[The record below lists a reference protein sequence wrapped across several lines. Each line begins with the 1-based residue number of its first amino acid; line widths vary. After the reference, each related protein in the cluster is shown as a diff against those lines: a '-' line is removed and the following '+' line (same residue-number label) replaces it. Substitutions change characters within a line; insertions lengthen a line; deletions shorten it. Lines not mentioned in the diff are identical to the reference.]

1 MWMHKIKSFTVES
14 ILMIMTKD
22 IQEAKDVK
30 GLKPRSVI
38 YANRIDEDFG
48 EALAGYYKSVWKE
61 RENGLTM
68 KQKHIL
74 VFAIACSKLNI
85 ESALKILERLKKFEA
100 TSEEIKDAMMI
111 AAWTDGIQ
119 NFTDFSPKILKEME
133 RLGF

>member
-1 MWMHKIKSFTVES
+1 MHKIKSFPVES
-14 ILMIMTKD
+14 LLMIMTKE

-30 GLKPRSVI
+30 GLRPRSVV
-38 YANRIDEDFG
+38 YATQIDEEFG

-61 RENGLTM
+61 RENGLNM
-68 KQKHIL
+68 KQKHLL
-74 VFAIACSKLNI
+74 VFTIACSRLNI

-100 TSEEIKDAMMI
+100 TSQEIKDAMMI
-111 AAWTDGIQ
+111 AAWTGGIQ

>member
-1 MWMHKIKSFTVES
+1 MHKIKSFPVES
-14 ILMIMTKD
+14 LLMIMTKE

-30 GLKPRSVI
+30 GLRPRSVV
-38 YANRIDEDFG
+38 YATQIDEEFG
-48 EALAGYYKSVWKE
+48 EALAGYYKAVWKE
-61 RENGLTM
+61 RENGLNM

-74 VFAIACSKLNI
+74 VFTIACSRLNI

-100 TSEEIKDAMMI
+100 TSQEIKDAMMI
-111 AAWTDGIQ
+111 AAWTGGIQ

>member
-1 MWMHKIKSFTVES
+1 
-14 ILMIMTKD
+14 MTKD